1 MKRETNNP
9 NGILYKNKIQNNYKN
24 MFTSKI
30 DEIESLINNEN
41 LEEKQKTLEIQK
53 KNAYYKLEKLDKE
66 LENIQYY
73 ENNEN
78 EELEEIDLNEEE
90 ILKNKINDIRQK
102 NMKIQEQIK
111 MIKDYYNNFLLK
123 YKNKQIEDKKE
134 LKEECN
140 KINADI
146 QINKCFT
153 KMTSEEKIIL
163 DKEEEIQK
171 LDGELEKVVKKLEKI
186 RSNKY
191 ISDIRLKELKNIIKK
206 NNKNIN
212 KKQEKKKKETI
223 KRNNKSENK
232 KSDFEE
238 IISNIRLS
246 QNANINTINIM
257 KKNNNK
263 ISQENKIEP
272 TINIINRKL
281 PFSISALDDIINEK
295 NNENEAPKNFV
306 IKTENTSH
314 KLNKQN
320 KPKKNDFNLKINKNV
335 NKVNHSSENKIIL
348 NNQNEN
354 KINNNININNN
365 NYKKQSNK
373 YRNFNFNK
381 SNVIEQNNKINNITT
396 QEKSE
401 NQNKNNNINDNSPLG
416 WLDDFSNIEKKRDDL
431 FNKDNKSNGLSKN
444 FNNNQEDIKINS
456 NEDLNKKESIFNDRN
471 LEISGIQ
478 GNFNR
483 RSPFANKIK
492 F

>member
-1 MKRETNNP
+1 MKLETNNP

-66 LENIQYY
+66 LENMQYY

-171 LDGELEKVVKKLEKI
+171 LDSELEKVQKKLEKI

-212 KKQEKKKKETI
+212 KKQEKKKKENI

-232 KSDFEE
+232 KSDFED
-238 IISNIRLS
+238 IISNLRLS
-246 QNANINTINIM
+246 QNANINTINIL

-295 NNENEAPKNFV
+295 SNENEASKNLV

-320 KPKKNDFNLKINKNV
+320 KPKKNDINIRINKNV
-335 NKVNHSSENKIIL
+335 NKINRSTENKIIL
-348 NNQNEN
+348 NNPNEN
-354 KINNNININNN
+354 KIDNNININNN

-381 SNVIEQNNKINNITT
+381 SNVIEQNNKLNSIST
-396 QEKSE
+396 QAKSE
-401 NQNKNNNINDNSPLG
+401 SQNKNNNNNINENSPLG
-416 WLDDFSNIEKKRDDL
+416 WLDDFNKIEKKRDDL
-431 FNKDNKSNGLSKN
+431 FDKDNKSNGLSKN
-444 FNNNQEDIKINS
+444 YNNNQEDIKINN
-456 NEDLNKKESIFNDRN
+456 NEDISFYFKKVINS
-471 LEISGIQ
+471 
-478 GNFNR
+478 
-483 RSPFANKIK
+483 
-492 F
+492 

>member
-171 LDGELEKVVKKLEKI
+171 LDGELEKVLKKLEKI

-212 KKQEKKKKETI
+212 KKQEKKKK
-223 KRNNKSENK
+223 R
-232 KSDFEE
+232 
-238 IISNIRLS
+238 
-246 QNANINTINIM
+246 
-257 KKNNNK
+257 
-263 ISQENKIEP
+263 
-272 TINIINRKL
+272 
-281 PFSISALDDIINEK
+281 
-295 NNENEAPKNFV
+295 
-306 IKTENTSH
+306 
-314 KLNKQN
+314 
-320 KPKKNDFNLKINKNV
+320 
-335 NKVNHSSENKIIL
+335 
-348 NNQNEN
+348 
-354 KINNNININNN
+354 
-365 NYKKQSNK
+365 NYKKK
-373 YRNFNFNK
+373 
-381 SNVIEQNNKINNITT
+381 
-396 QEKSE
+396 
-401 NQNKNNNINDNSPLG
+401 
-416 WLDDFSNIEKKRDDL
+416 
-431 FNKDNKSNGLSKN
+431 
-444 FNNNQEDIKINS
+444 
-456 NEDLNKKESIFNDRN
+456 
-471 LEISGIQ
+471 
-478 GNFNR
+478 
-483 RSPFANKIK
+483 
-492 F
+492 